1 MPDRTDPPDFL
12 PPIINHPVSHRS
24 PIPRP
29 LNPQRQ
35 EGTRRLIIPGLRWWI
50 IALLF
55 GAAVLNYVDRQTLS
69 ALAPTIQ
76 QDLGMD
82 DRDYANVV
90 NIFLVAYTIAYLVS
104 GRITD
109 LMGTRAGMVLFVTWW
124 SVANMLTAGVQGL
137 RSMAVC
143 RFALGLGEAGVW
155 PAASKAVSEW
165 FPARQRA
172 LAIGFYTMGATIG
185 ATVAPYVVIPLATYP
200 YAEKLPALGALLGH
214 GTGWRVAFILT
225 GAAGLVWLVP
235 WLLLYRQPREN
246 RFLGADELAVIE
258 EPSPGD
264 AAGESGKPWSWAE
277 VFSFRGTWLLLLGRL
292 ITDPVWY
299 FYQFWFAKYLSS
311 DRLLDQEQLKITWVI
326 YAAAGVGS
334 LLGGWLSGRLVSRGV
349 APARAR
355 LWVMFGCACLMP
367 VSPFI
372 AQVTGLGLSM
382 TLASCAV
389 IASLAWLINISS
401 LVVDLV
407 PKHSLGTVFS
417 VVATGSTIGGIVMN
431 MIVATMVT
439 GPSTKPAGFL
449 DQAIK
454 TVFGGLL
461 EQVQG
466 HGYGQWFFIMALLH
480 PAAWLLL
487 WFCRVH
493 RPSPSRF
500 STALP

>member
-1 MPDRTDPPDFL
+1 MPSISPEPAITSHPDAG
-12 PPIINHPVSHRS
+12 SKK
-24 PIPRP
+24 
-29 LNPQRQ
+29 
-35 EGTRRLIIPGLRWWI
+35 RLIIPGLRWWI
-50 IALLF
+50 ITLLF

-76 QDLGMD
+76 SDLGMD

-90 NIFLVAYTIAYLVS
+90 NIFLIAYTIAYLIS

-109 LMGTRAGMVLFVTWW
+109 KMGTRAGMVLFVAWW
-124 SVANMLTAGVQGL
+124 SVANIITAGAQGI
-137 RSMAVC
+137 RSLGFC

-155 PAASKAVSEW
+155 PAASKVVSEW

-185 ATVAPYVVIPLATYP
+185 ATLAPYIVIPLATYP
-200 YAEKLPALGALLGH
+200 YAEKLPFITNIFSH
-214 GTGWRVAFILT
+214 GTGWRVAFIIT
-225 GAAGLVWLVP
+225 GAAGLVWLIP
-235 WLLLYRQPREN
+235 WLVIYRLPREN
-246 RFLGADELAVIE
+246 RFLCADELKLIE
-258 EPSPGD
+258 ETSPAD
-264 AAGESGKPWSWAE
+264 AAKETGNPWSWKQ
-277 VFSFRGTWLLLLGRL
+277 VFAFRGTWLLLLGRL

-311 DRLLDQEQLKITWVI
+311 DRHLDQEQLKITWIV

-334 LLGGWLSGRLVSRGV
+334 LLGGWLSGRLVIRGI
-349 APARAR
+349 APARSR
-355 LWVMFGCACLMP
+355 MWVMLGCACLMP
-367 VSPFI
+367 ISPFI
-372 AQVTGLGLSM
+372 SQVVGLDLSM
-382 TLASCAV
+382 TLAACAV

-439 GPSTKPAGFL
+439 GPSSKPAGFL
-449 DQAIK
+449 DQAVK
-454 TVFGGLL
+454 SVFGGLL
-461 EQVQG
+461 EQVQD
-466 HGYGQWFFIMALLH
+466 HGYGQWFLIMAFLH

-487 WFCRVH
+487 WLGRIHKPFPLITSTV
-493 RPSPSRF
+493 RP
-500 STALP
+500 

>member
-1 MPDRTDPPDFL
+1 V
-12 PPIINHPVSHRS
+12 HPLS
-24 PIPRP
+24 PETQTSGAGGNKRFV
-29 LNPQRQ
+29 
-35 EGTRRLIIPGLRWWI
+35 IPGLRWWI

-69 ALAPTIQ
+69 SLAPTIQ
-76 QDLGMD
+76 KDLGMD

-109 LMGTRAGMVLFVTWW
+109 MMGTRAGMVLFVTWW
-124 SVANMLTAGVQGL
+124 SVANMITAGVQGL
-137 RSMAVC
+137 RSMSIC

-185 ATVAPYVVIPLATYP
+185 ATVAPYVVIPLATFP
-200 YAEKLPALGALLGH
+200 YAEKLPAIANLIGH
-214 GTGWRVAFILT
+214 GVGWRVAFIIT
-225 GAAGLVWLVP
+225 GAAGLVWLIP
-235 WLLLYRQPREN
+235 WMLLYRQPREN
-246 RFLGADELAVIE
+246 RFLGADELAIIE
-258 EPSPGD
+258 EPSESD
-264 AAGESGKPWSWAE
+264 VANEAGQPWSWGR
-277 VFSFRGTWLLLLGRL
+277 VFTYRGTWLLLIGRL

-311 DRLLDQEQLKITWVI
+311 DRHLDQEQLKITWIV

-334 LLGGWLSGRLVSRGV
+334 LLGGWLSGRLVARGM
-349 APARAR
+349 APARSR
-355 LWVMFGCACLMP
+355 MWVMCGCACLMP
-367 VSPFI
+367 LSPLVSQI
-372 AQVTGLGLSM
+372 TGLNLSM
-382 TLASCAV
+382 ALAACSV

-431 MIVATMVT
+431 TIVATMVS
-439 GPSTKPAGFL
+439 GPSTKPPGFL
-449 DQAIK
+449 DLAIQ
-454 TVFGGLL
+454 TAFGGVLG
-461 EQVQG
+461 QVQG
-466 HGYGQWFFIMALLH
+466 HGYGQWFLIMAFLH

-487 WFCRVH
+487 WLSGIH
-493 RPSPSRF
+493 HQKSSSPNPASI
-500 STALP
+500 P

>member
-1 MPDRTDPPDFL
+1 VTD
-12 PPIINHPVSHRS
+12 NER
-24 PIPRP
+24 
-29 LNPQRQ
+29 RQ
-35 EGTRRLIIPGLRWWI
+35 FVIPGLRWWI
-50 IALLF
+50 IVLLF

-76 QDLGMD
+76 ADLNMD
-82 DRDYANVV
+82 DRDYANIV
-90 NIFLVAYTIAYLVS
+90 NIFLVAYTIAYLIS

-109 LMGTRAGMVLFVTWW
+109 KMGTRAGMVLFVTWW
-124 SVANMLTAGVQGL
+124 SIANMVTAAAQGV
-137 RSMAVC
+137 RSMGFC

-165 FPARQRA
+165 FPARERA

-185 ATVAPYVVIPLATYP
+185 ATVAPYIVIPLATYP
-200 YAEKLPALGALLGH
+200 YAEKMSWVTQILTH
-214 GTGWRVAFILT
+214 GTGWRVAFIVT
-225 GAAGLVWLVP
+225 GAAGLVWLIP
-235 WLLLYRQPREN
+235 WLMLYRKPREN
-246 RFLGADELAVIE
+246 RYLGKTELTLIE
-258 EPSPGD
+258 EQAP
-264 AAGESGKPWSWAE
+264 GESEANAGSAWTWAQ

-311 DRLLDQEQLKITWVI
+311 DRGLSQEQIKITWIV

-334 LLGGWLSGRLVSRGV
+334 LLGGWLSGRLVQKGI
-349 APARAR
+349 APAKSRM
-355 LWVMFGCACLMP
+355 WVMLACACLMP
-367 VSPFI
+367 ISPLI
-372 AQVTGLGLSM
+372 AQVTGLSVSM
-382 TLASCAV
+382 TLAACAV
-389 IASLAWLINISS
+389 VASLAWLINISS

-439 GPSTKPAGFL
+439 GPSSKPAGFL
-449 DQAIK
+449 DQAVK

-466 HGYGQWFFIMALLH
+466 HGYGQWFLVMAFLH
-480 PAAWLLL
+480 PLAWLLL
-487 WFCRVH
+487 YFGRIHVP
-493 RPSPSRF
+493 R
-500 STALP
+500 STP